1 MKILVVITAVALLSF
16 SSVLAQDM
24 DDAAEPGLPTKA
36 SSADLASDSDNA
48 LLPTAPAEV
57 VAPPSAPPTTPDE
70 AQSLEQSA
78 YGEDQALSDAPPEPD
93 AQSRPWKVN
102 LHATAESYYDNNI
115 FISPTGRQSDFVS
128 LLSLGG
134 GLILGDYTARENNYF
149 TSDYTATAELF
160 KRHTNQD
167 AIEQNLS
174 MEGQVKL
181 AHITFRGDVQIQD
194 TTESNVDIGNRV
206 RSQIYTAHASARYNV
221 SEKTYVEAT
230 GQIIVAHYSSYI
242 GSNDGRAGV
251 AFHYMPNPRTTVG
264 VGVMGGVL
272 TVAGS
277 PSQTYEQLLA
287 SYQMLATG
295 KFTVDA
301 SAGVEDRQTPNNK
314 GLITPVFDITGA
326 YKPFQGLDLSLSAF
340 RRVVNSAFYAGSDY
354 IATGVTAGGQ
364 YQLSARFTLILDA
377 GYMNDD
383 YRNVATGPGVARD
396 DNYIFV
402 RQALRYTPS
411 KYWDVELYYYYRNN
425 HSSVHAFTFNDTQVG
440 VSVNLKF

>member
-93 AQSRPWKVN
+93 AQS
-102 LHATAESYYDNNI
+102 
-115 FISPTGRQSDFVS
+115 RQSDFVS

-206 RSQIYTAHASARYNV
+206 RSQIYTAHASARYDV

-383 YRNVATGPGVARD
+383 YRDVATGPGVARD

-402 RQALRYTPS
+402 RPALRYTPS

>member
-1 MKILVVITAVALLSF
+1 VKILVVITAVALLSF

-93 AQSRPWKVN
+93 AQS
-102 LHATAESYYDNNI
+102 
-115 FISPTGRQSDFVS
+115 RQSDFVS

-206 RSQIYTAHASARYNV
+206 RSQIYTAHASARYDV

-383 YRNVATGPGVARD
+383 YRDVATGPGVARD

-402 RQALRYTPS
+402 RPALRYTPS